1 MTECPSCG
9 GLNLSCPE
17 GCGRDPQTGELNG
30 TRGPSMTED
39 IVERGKVK
47 QIAACPFCDSKSVRA
62 SFVRISDEHQWHHVE
77 CGNCFAVGPHHA
89 LSSEAVIAW
98 NSSTEAAEITRL
110 RAQVETMKTA
120 LKEIEADYSNYEES
134 GPVRLDRKRYIAQR
148 ALSVHRSTG
157 ASHE

>member
-1 MTECPSCG
+1 M
-9 GLNLSCPE
+9 
-17 GCGRDPQTGELNG
+17 GEEIV
-30 TRGPSMTED
+30 TED
-39 IVERGKVK
+39 IVK
-47 QIAACPFCDSKSVRA
+47 RA
-62 SFVRISDEHQWHHVE
+62 LAKEAFLTANAQGVDAIKAGGMRLVNPD
-77 CGNCFAVGPHHA
+77 GPA
-89 LSSEAVIAW
+89 L
-98 NSSTEAAEITRL
+98 AAEITRL